1 MNPKPIGVGLLG
13 LGVVGSG
20 VVQILRDRSDALARD
35 HEFHLDIRR
44 VAVRDTGKA
53 RSVDVAPDILTD
65 DPASVIEDPNI
76 QIVIEVIGGLE
87 PARTLCLSAL
97 RAGKDVVTA
106 NKALIAEHG
115 DELFQAA
122 YANDAGFSF
131 EASVCGGI
139 PIIRSLTQGLA
150 ANRIGSLYGILNGT
164 TNYILTKMS
173 DEGGSFDEI
182 LERAQGLG
190 FAEADPTMDID
201 GTDAAQKLS
210 ILCRLAFGAV
220 VPYAQILRDGINQIT
235 PLDIEYAR
243 NLGYAIK
250 LLGIARDTG
259 DHIEARVHPT
269 LVRTDTL
276 LANIKD
282 EFNAVEV
289 VGDAVGPQVYCGR
302 GAGSLPTA
310 SAIVSDLIEQ
320 ADRRIT
326 GRQRISRRVVE
337 ARAVA
342 PIPKDRIRTSYYC
355 RFTVQDTPGVLAEIA
370 QIFSQHTISIA
381 TVIQQ
386 GRSEEE
392 GGTVPLI
399 MTTHDACE
407 ADMQQAIDQIGGL
420 IAVKEP
426 PQVLRIESFKE
437 QQSE

>member
-1 MNPKPIGVGLLG
+1 MNSQSIGVGLLG

-20 VVQILRDRSDALARD
+20 VVQILQDRKEVFEKD
-35 HEFHLDIRR
+35 HEFGLDIRR
-44 VAVRDTGKA
+44 IAVRDTGKA
-53 RSVDVAPDILTD
+53 RAVVVAPDLLTD
-65 DPASVIEDPNI
+65 DPASVIQDPNV
-76 QIVIEVIGGLE
+76 QILVEVMGGLE

-97 RAGKDVVTA
+97 EAGKDVITA

-115 DELFQAA
+115 DELFRVA
-122 YANDAGFSF
+122 YANDAGFAF

-139 PIIRSLTQGLA
+139 PIIRSLTQGLS

-182 LERAQGLG
+182 LGRAQALG
-190 FAEADPTMDID
+190 FAEADPTMDVD

-210 ILCRLAFGAV
+210 ILCRLAFGAE
-220 VPYAQILRDGINQIT
+220 VPYAKILREGIDQIT

-243 NLGYAIK
+243 DLGYAIK

-289 VGDAVGPQVYCGR
+289 VGDAAGPQVYYGR
-302 GAGSLPTA
+302 GAGALPTA
-310 SAIVSDLIEQ
+310 SAIVSDLLEQ
-320 ADRRIT
+320 ADRRTT
-326 GRQRISRRVVE
+326 GRQRVSRRFVE
-337 ARAVA
+337 VRSAA

-392 GGTVPLI
+392 GGAVPLI
-399 MTTHDACE
+399 MTTHVAVE
-407 ADMQQAIDQIGGL
+407 ADMQQAIDHIGGL
-420 IAVKEP
+420 VTVKGA
-426 PQVLRIESFKE
+426 PQVLRIESFKAGG
-437 QQSE
+437 